1 MSELAQVVSRIR
13 SRLQDTDRSNY
24 VWPTTLLEDFAGEA
38 VRRLGPVVGVRKR
51 VEVTNDGETY
61 DLVTI
66 FGSRPLEVEAV
77 LIDYHMATGWRVYGN
92 ELLVG
97 QLSVDAFE
105 VRGVCAYQDVTEL
118 PAVLE
123 DAVVLES
130 CSKALDYL
138 LRRGGRALE
147 RYLIDQGELEANE
160 LRGLADY
167 YHEEFLAY
175 REEWAVGTMRGLDT

>member
-1 MSELAQVVSRIR
+1 VSELSQVVSRIR
-13 SRLQDTDRSNY
+13 GRLQDTDRSNY
-24 VWPTTLLEDFAGEA
+24 VWSTPLLEDFAGEA

-51 VEVTNDGETY
+51 VEVTVAGETY

-66 FGSRPLEVEAV
+66 FGSQPLEVEAV
-77 LIDYHMATGWRVYGN
+77 LIDGRVASGWRVYGD

-97 QLSVDAFE
+97 QVSATSFE

-118 PAVLE
+118 PLVLE

-138 LRRGGRALE
+138 LRRGGKALE
-147 RYLIDQGELEANE
+147 RYLIDQGELDSNE
-160 LRGLADY
+160 LRGLAEY